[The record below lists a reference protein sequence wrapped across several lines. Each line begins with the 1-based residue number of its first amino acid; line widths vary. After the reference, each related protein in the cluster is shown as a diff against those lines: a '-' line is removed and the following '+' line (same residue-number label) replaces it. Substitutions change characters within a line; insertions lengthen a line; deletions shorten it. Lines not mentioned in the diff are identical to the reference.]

1 MGVEKRKGEVQANIT
16 AELEAQK
23 VLAGAHWEVNN
34 FDALTLEKSSQ
45 RDEISCF
52 LENDF
57 EKLKAAEFNSSKD
70 QRENLAKL
78 VKILKNL
85 SLDSSLLKAIPDALK
100 KKPADRGTFD
110 NMVVSQVDDALKAKL
125 AVLEGELG
133 DTEALKAEKQS
144 ALQHAQEAVTTAQAM
159 KAASEEQKE
168 VASDMDIEHFVL
180 KTHLDNWHE
189 AMKAF
194 EFLRDRV
201 LESPEPEIADESMAE
216 QHEPE
221 ALTA

>member
-78 VKILKNL
+78 VKILKDL
-85 SLDSSLLKAIPDALK
+85 SLDTSLCKAIPDALK

-110 NMVVSQVDDALKAKL
+110 NMVVSQVDDSLKAKL
-125 AVLEGELG
+125 DVLEGELSNG
-133 DTEALKAEKQS
+133 EALKVEKQS
-144 ALQHAQEAVTTAQAM
+144 AMQHAQEAVTTAQET
-159 KAASEEQKE
+159 KAASEE
-168 VASDMDIEHFVL
+168 SL
-180 KTHLDNWHE
+180 KL
-189 AMKAF
+189 
-194 EFLRDRV
+194 
-201 LESPEPEIADESMAE
+201 AE
-216 QHEPE
+216 QKCSELE
-221 ALTA
+221 AEETK